1 MRLAE
6 HLGIG
11 VVIAAQLLVLLA
23 IPARNVITRATGRDV
38 TLRTAPVDPYDP
50 LAGYYV
56 TLAYE
61 VEQLAPADRE
71 RLGPTGPVWITVRAA
86 EPAWQGVAVT
96 VERPAPAPDRVS
108 MRAHWSGWR
117 ASIDGADR
125 LYIPE
130 TQRERVAALLR
141 AANQHGLADL
151 VVSADGDVALVRLRV
166 GGETFGELK

>member
-1 MRLAE
+1 MAWTS
-6 HLGIG
+6 G
-11 VVIAAQLLVLLA
+11 AAA
-23 IPARNVITRATGRDV
+23 AA
-38 TLRTAPVDPYDP
+38 
-50 LAGYYV
+50 AG
-56 TLAYE
+56 TLA
-61 VEQLAPADRE
+61 
-71 RLGPTGPVWITVRAA
+71 
-86 EPAWQGVAVT
+86 GVAVT